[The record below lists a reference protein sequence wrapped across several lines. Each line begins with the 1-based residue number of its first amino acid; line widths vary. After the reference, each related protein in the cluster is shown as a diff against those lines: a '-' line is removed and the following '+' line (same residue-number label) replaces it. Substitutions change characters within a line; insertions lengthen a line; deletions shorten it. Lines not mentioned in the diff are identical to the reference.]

1 MKNLLTLVI
10 LLFPALYGWAD
21 EENTVK
27 KTTDAHI
34 TGHIILKETGEHLP
48 FMTILLKGT
57 NIGTATDETG
67 HFFLKNL
74 PEGKYTLRV
83 QGVGYKSAEKEIVIV
98 RGKTQEVNFEIS
110 EDAVM
115 LDGAVVTANRNET
128 DRREA
133 PVIVNVL
140 SPKVFE
146 NTNSVCLS
154 QGLNFQPGLR
164 VENNCQ
170 NCGFQ
175 QVRINGLDGPYSQI
189 LIDSRPMCS
198 SLAGVYGLEQIP
210 ANMVERVEVL
220 RGGGSALFGSNAI
233 AGTINI
239 ITKEPLYNFF
249 QVGHTLSAIDGES
262 FDNVTSFNGAIVNDQ
277 RDAGIYLFGM
287 VRDRQAYDH
296 DDDGFSELGK
306 INSTTLGFKTYYK
319 PTHFSKF
326 TLEYHHIK
334 EFRRGGNNLIRYNPI
349 PDLSLRASYSEG
361 FRAPQTYDE
370 DLHVAAVGGE
380 VTLIQVAKDLKT
392 ERSRS
397 YSASVDYYTAWGPVQ
412 INLLLEGFYTS
423 LHNPFVLEE
432 IESDDENKILERRNG
447 SDAVVKGFNLEGKI
461 APHKSVQLQ
470 FGATLQ
476 NSKYDEPVAWSKDP
490 DVEACRKLL
499 RSPDQYGYATLN
511 LLPFK
516 NFSAALSG
524 TYTGSMYVGHSAG
537 YIEKDVL
544 EKTDS
549 FFDATIKL
557 AYDIKVG
564 RGYTIQFNIGMQ
576 NVFDSYQNDFDKG
589 EFRDS
594 GYIYGPGLPRTYFAG
609 LKFGIF

>member
-34 TGHIILKETGEHLP
+34 TGHIILKETGEPLP

-189 LIDSRPMCS
+189 LIDSRPMCRS
-198 SLAGVYGLEQIP
+198 VRLRTNSRQYG
-210 ANMVERVEVL
+210 R
-220 RGGGSALFGSNAI
+220 
-233 AGTINI
+233 
-239 ITKEPLYNFF
+239 
-249 QVGHTLSAIDGES
+249 
-262 FDNVTSFNGAIVNDQ
+262 TS
-277 RDAGIYLFGM
+277 R
-287 VRDRQAYDH
+287 
-296 DDDGFSELGK
+296 
-306 INSTTLGFKTYYK
+306 STTGW
-319 PTHFSKF
+319 
-326 TLEYHHIK
+326 
-334 EFRRGGNNLIRYNPI
+334 R
-349 PDLSLRASYSEG
+349 LRPL
-361 FRAPQTYDE
+361 RVKR
-370 DLHVAAVGGE
+370 H
-380 VTLIQVAKDLKT
+380 
-392 ERSRS
+392 
-397 YSASVDYYTAWGPVQ
+397 
-412 INLLLEGFYTS
+412 
-423 LHNPFVLEE
+423 
-432 IESDDENKILERRNG
+432 RRN
-447 SDAVVKGFNLEGKI
+447 NQHHHERTL
-461 APHKSVQLQ
+461 VQ
-470 FGATLQ
+470 F
-476 NSKYDEPVAWSKDP
+476 
-490 DVEACRKLL
+490 
-499 RSPDQYGYATLN
+499 
-511 LLPFK
+511 
-516 NFSAALSG
+516 FSG
-524 TYTGSMYVGHSAG
+524 WTHS
-537 YIEKDVL
+537 
-544 EKTDS
+544 
-549 FFDATIKL
+549 
-557 AYDIKVG
+557 
-564 RGYTIQFNIGMQ
+564 
-576 NVFDSYQNDFDKG
+576 
-589 EFRDS
+589 FRH
-594 GYIYGPGLPRTYFAG
+594 
-609 LKFGIF
+609 

>member
-164 VENNCQ
+164 VENNCP

-239 ITKEPLYNFF
+239 ITKEPFF
-249 QVGHTLSAIDGES
+249 SGWTHS
-262 FDNVTSFNGAIVNDQ
+262 F
-277 RDAGIYLFGM
+277 R
-287 VRDRQAYDH
+287 H
-296 DDDGFSELGK
+296 
-306 INSTTLGFKTYYK
+306 
-319 PTHFSKF
+319 
-326 TLEYHHIK
+326 
-334 EFRRGGNNLIRYNPI
+334 
-349 PDLSLRASYSEG
+349 
-361 FRAPQTYDE
+361 
-370 DLHVAAVGGE
+370 
-380 VTLIQVAKDLKT
+380 
-392 ERSRS
+392 
-397 YSASVDYYTAWGPVQ
+397 
-412 INLLLEGFYTS
+412 
-423 LHNPFVLEE
+423 
-432 IESDDENKILERRNG
+432 
-447 SDAVVKGFNLEGKI
+447 
-461 APHKSVQLQ
+461 
-470 FGATLQ
+470 
-476 NSKYDEPVAWSKDP
+476 
-490 DVEACRKLL
+490 
-499 RSPDQYGYATLN
+499 
-511 LLPFK
+511 
-516 NFSAALSG
+516 
-524 TYTGSMYVGHSAG
+524 
-537 YIEKDVL
+537 
-544 EKTDS
+544 
-549 FFDATIKL
+549 
-557 AYDIKVG
+557 
-564 RGYTIQFNIGMQ
+564 
-576 NVFDSYQNDFDKG
+576 
-589 EFRDS
+589 
-594 GYIYGPGLPRTYFAG
+594 
-609 LKFGIF
+609 

>member
-1 MKNLLTLVI
+1 MKNLFTLVI
-10 LLFPALYGWAD
+10 LLCPALYGWAD
-21 EENTVK
+21 EENTAK
-27 KTTDAHI
+27 KATDAHI

-98 RGKTQEVNFEIS
+98 KGKTQEVNFEIS
-110 EDAVM
+110 EDAVL

-239 ITKEPLYNFF
+239 ITREPLYNFF

-262 FDNVTSFNGAIVNDQ
+262 FDNVTSFNGAIVNEQ

-319 PTHFSKF
+319 PTERVLFHPEHRKGILLRCQTGHERLRENQRLHGCGRSPV
-326 TLEYHHIK
+326 LLR
-334 EFRRGGNNLIRYNPI
+334 FRQLPVYALFPHRRSRILLQQTQRPNTRLPQGNQSR
-349 PDLSLRASYSEG
+349 SLR
-361 FRAPQTYDE
+361 
-370 DLHVAAVGGE
+370 
-380 VTLIQVAKDLKT
+380 
-392 ERSRS
+392 
-397 YSASVDYYTAWGPVQ
+397 VQ
-412 INLLLEGFYTS
+412 RIPS
-423 LHNPFVLEE
+423 KRV
-432 IESDDENKILERRNG
+432 ENRT
-447 SDAVVKGFNLEGKI
+447 
-461 APHKSVQLQ
+461 LQ
-470 FGATLQ
+470 FSIRRTFG
-476 NSKYDEPVAWSKDP
+476 
-490 DVEACRKLL
+490 RKL
-499 RSPDQYGYATLN
+499 
-511 LLPFK
+511 
-516 NFSAALSG
+516 
-524 TYTGSMYVGHSAG
+524 
-537 YIEKDVL
+537 
-544 EKTDS
+544 
-549 FFDATIKL
+549 
-557 AYDIKVG
+557 
-564 RGYTIQFNIGMQ
+564 
-576 NVFDSYQNDFDKG
+576 
-589 EFRDS
+589 
-594 GYIYGPGLPRTYFAG
+594 
-609 LKFGIF
+609 